1 MAIQLHSWPQ
11 SSGTRVAWALE
22 ELGVA
27 YEYVAVDGKAGEHRT
42 PKYLAINPQ
51 GKVPALVDG
60 DRKFFE
66 SGAIL
71 VHLGETYGS
80 SKGLWPSGGGQARA
94 DALSWTVW
102 AMTELMA
109 HMLQTMYHGLDT
121 PFSYKPEDRS
131 KAAAEYERSE
141 LARCLGALETR
152 LDGREYLLGTFS
164 LVDVACAS
172 ALMYGTRFGIAV
184 DAHPRVATWLAR
196 CSARP
201 ALARAR

>member
-1 MAIQLHSWPQ
+1 MTIQLHSWPQ

-27 YEYVAVDGKAGEHRT
+27 YEYVTVDGKAGEHRS
-42 PKYLAINPQ
+42 PAYLAIHPQ

-60 DRKFFE
+60 ERKLFE

-71 VHLGETYGS
+71 LHLGETYGVA
-80 SKGLWPSGGGQARA
+80 KGLWPAAGGPARA

-102 AMTELMA
+102 AMTELTA
-109 HMLQTMYHGLDT
+109 HTLQTMYHGLDT
-121 PFSYKPEDRS
+121 PFSYKPADRS
-131 KAAAEYERSE
+131 AAAAAYERSE
-141 LARCLGALETR
+141 LVRCLDALERR
-152 LDGREYLLGTFS
+152 LEGRDHLLGAFS
-164 LVDVACAS
+164 LADVACAS
-172 ALMYGTRFGIAV
+172 TLMFGTKFGIGL
-184 DAHPRVATWLAR
+184 DAHPRVAGWLER